1 MQVDGSIVERER
13 QQLQVVVQGLQRRCH
28 LDGWGR
34 VHLAPQGGVRG
45 VLALH
50 RVMADELEGELI
62 VVDELL
68 CRQGERRLQRSTAL
82 IASNAGR
89 LAARLL
95 TRSRWTP
102 RGWLLVEGERREERP
117 VETHLQM
124 AYRRDEA

>member
-13 QQLQVVVQGLQRRCH
+13 QQLQVVVQGLQRSCQ
-28 LDGWGR
+28 LDGCGR
-34 VHLAPQGGVRG
+34 GHLAPQRGVRG

-68 CRQGERRLQRSTAL
+68 RGQRERRLQQRAL

-95 TRSRWTP
+95 TRSRWAR
-102 RGWLLVEGERREERP
+102 RGWLLVDRERREERP

-124 AYRRDEA
+124 A